1 MQSIFESEFTLQE
14 NYGSHHGDQYAKY
27 LDLVTFVREK
37 QLKECYNLP
46 VEEFETRGLT
56 LIISTA
62 HINFIRDP
70 EKGEVLNIKTQIDSF
85 SGGTCNV
92 NFWIYKKGNGKLVA
106 DGYLTYTLKSSSSNF
121 PDQFPDDFIERLSI

>member
-27 LDLVTFVREK
+27 IDLVTFVRAQ

-46 VEEFETRGLT
+46 VEEFEERGYT

-70 EKGEVLNIKTQIDSF
+70 EKGEALNIKTQIDNF

-92 NFWIYKKGNGKLVA
+92 NFWIYKKRNGKLVA
-106 DGYLTYTLKSSSSNF
+106 DGYLTYTLKSSTTNF